1 MSKPLIIIDSDHFL
15 FSKIDSKLY
24 TVLDAESEDLMTDD
38 LVDLPPRT
46 IVFDL
51 TIGSADEKRQLL
63 ECLEDEKAQVFSDL
77 STVWGEGFFEN
88 FRCLQG
94 AFALGYE
101 SPKNCYEVYSP
112 KNLSVIQTFFEN
124 LKIKALSVSTPGMGF
139 HFPRML
145 AQIINEAYFALDDGL
160 ATKADLDL
168 ALVHGVNYPRGPIEW
183 SKGMGLRTT
192 IYLLDELYSVTGDPR
207 YRTSTKL
214 RLEFLKSNR

>member
-1 MSKPLIIIDSDHFL
+1 MNKPLVIIEGDHFL
-15 FSKIDSKLY
+15 RSKIDPKRY
-24 TVLDAESEDLMTDD
+24 TLLDAESEDLMTDD
-38 LVDLPPRT
+38 LVDLPART
-46 IVFDL
+46 VVFDL

-63 ECLEDEKAQVFSDL
+63 ECLEDEKALVYSDL

-94 AFALGYE
+94 AFALGYQ
-101 SPKNCYEVYSP
+101 SPKNCYEFYSP
-112 KNLSVIQTFFEN
+112 KNASVIQEFLESAE
-124 LKIKALSVSTPGMGF
+124 LKGLSVSTAGMGF

-145 AQIINEAYFALDDGL
+145 AQIINEAYFALEDQL
-160 ATKADLDL
+160 ASAEDLDL
-168 ALVHGVNYPRGPIEW
+168 ALVHGVNYPKGPIDW